1 MTETV
6 PIDRPPAARA
16 TVSRPRS
23 KAATVSA
30 SALALHLDCSRTY
43 IAKLE
48 AEGVIQRQGDG
59 FSRWI
64 TSSASSFP
72 MSVRLQSRCCASAD
86 ALTVAGF
93 LDRGRGTGL
102 ATDEPSLLTV
112 SVIVFVPVA
121 SR

>member
-6 PIDRPPAARA
+6 TIARPPVARA
-16 TVSRPRS
+16 AVSRPRS
-23 KAATVSA
+23 RKPATVSA

-64 TSSASSFP
+64 RAALPTCDTCGASGGNRHAVRQTLITSRS
-72 MSVRLQSRCCASAD
+72 RQRCCNC
-86 ALTVAGF
+86 G
-93 LDRGRGTGL
+93 
-102 ATDEPSLLTV
+102 
-112 SVIVFVPVA
+112 
-121 SR
+121 